1 MLKQFWDNKALY
13 PNFKPTETYPTRT
26 LTKLKDPYPNPN
38 PTEIPLP
45 KPNPGEMY
53 LSSKP

>member
-1 MLKQFWDNKALY
+1 MESTVRRWKIFCTYAQLHTQRVLPKALY
-13 PNFKPTETYPTRT
+13 PNF
-26 LTKLKDPYPNPN
+26 N